1 MILSL
6 FVGCVAMLTPTPELP
21 PPPKPIPK
29 QWYERVLMAG
39 KDEAMEE
46 LEKIHRGVRIGAK
59 IL

>member
-21 PPPKPIPK
+21 PPKKPVPKPWDIK
-29 QWYERVLMAG
+29 VMLAS

-46 LEKIHRGVRIGAK
+46 LEKIHRSMQMG
-59 IL
+59 L